1 MAMASDPNPL
11 SNLSASSGSAGS
23 SNSPDAVDN
32 GVPWKWI
39 AAGCG
44 GCLVLTTA
52 TLVTLVFVMG
62 RTIQFAFGPEGVKLD
77 QTPFTYTLPGESE
90 GVLDMNMFGM
100 RMVQI
105 TSTDTPPSV
114 LLTMGRLPGYLH
126 NSADQASFI
135 ESFQE
140 GMIGDEN
147 YQLDPPSTEER
158 SLCGQTVPVLVQTGQ
173 VRDGQTTY
181 ATTSLMAA
189 VDHNRRTQFVWIL
202 AHGENAHLNADQVFN
217 SLGCR

>member
-1 MAMASDPNPL
+1 M
-11 SNLSASSGSAGS
+11 
-23 SNSPDAVDN
+23 
-32 GVPWKWI
+32 PWKWI

-44 GCLVLTTA
+44 GCFVLTTA
-52 TLVTLVFVMG
+52 ALVALVLVIG
-62 RTIQFAFGPEGVKLD
+62 RTMQFAFGPEGVNTD

-114 LLTMGRLPGYLH
+114 LLTMGRLPGYLQS
-126 NSADQASFI
+126 SADQASFI
-135 ESFQE
+135 EAFQE

-147 YQLDPPSTEER
+147 YQLDPPRTEER
-158 SLCGQTVPVLVQTGQ
+158 RLCGQTVPVIVQTGQ
-173 VRDGQTTY
+173 FQEDQTTY

-202 AHGENAHLNADQVFN
+202 AHGENANPNAEQVFN
-217 SLGCR
+217 SLDCR